1 MGTAETPQFPT
12 ISKVIPCA
20 TYFRKDSRKWTGIRM
35 GVNVNKTGRDD
46 FSGDIHSCGN
56 YPPLRADRDNFSV
69 LNTQISLIGG
79 VRVPSMIQPPDKT
92 VSTINILLVFL

>member
-1 MGTAETPQFPT
+1 
-12 ISKVIPCA
+12 
-20 TYFRKDSRKWTGIRM
+20 M

-46 FSGDIHSCGN
+46 FSGDIHLVRQLPS
-56 YPPLRADRDNFSV
+56 LRADRDNFSV
-69 LNTQISLIGG
+69 LNTQISLMGG